1 MIITMTLFYIIN
13 FNERIIMSESTFIFI
28 VLLTFLLIIFTIA
41 GFCVAVWLRINE
53 KRYHERVQNKVINL
67 EKMKARK

>member
-1 MIITMTLFYIIN
+1 MT
-13 FNERIIMSESTFIFI
+13 ESTFIFL
-28 VLLTFLLIIFTIA
+28 VLLSFLLIIFTIA
-41 GFCVAVWLRINE
+41 GFCVAVGLRINE

>member
-1 MIITMTLFYIIN
+1 MD
-13 FNERIIMSESTFIFI
+13 ESTFIFL

-53 KRYHERVQNKVINL
+53 KRYHERVQNKVL
-67 EKMKARK
+67 TLQSTLKKGK